1 MNDLI
6 REYYD
11 SDLCEV
17 NRVHE
22 LSESAAEVR
31 ENQEVVY
38 TKLKECLS
46 AENFKL
52 FEAYVEDKD
61 IIDNEEMFRA
71 YCCGMRAMARLG
83 FLLFNEA

>member
-1 MNDLI
+1 MNDLL

-11 SDLCEV
+11 SGLCEV

-22 LSESAAEVR
+22 LSETAAEVR

-38 TKLKECLS
+38 SKLKERLS
-46 AENFKL
+46 TENFKL
-52 FEAYVEDKD
+52 FEAYIEDKD
-61 IIDNEEMFRA
+61 IINNEEMFRA